1 MTDKELFLCPAC
13 AVVPKRLRPELD
25 AGVVELDSNARC
37 PLCGSDAVV
46 SLHRLGQQVTQTDVT
61 IAQNIK
67 DSGVTAT
74 TTKSKSRNDILNFL
88 LDHCPEAAC
97 WWDGWYSR
105 VNDDWLFAEGDRVS
119 VTLENRDGS
128 AALVVLPIRVD
139 LVTWSK
145 VEKETKT

>member
-13 AVVPKRLRPELD
+13 AVLARRLRPELD
-25 AGVVELDSNARC
+25 AGIVELDTNNHC
-37 PLCGSDAVV
+37 PLCKSDAVV
-46 SLHRLGQQVTQTDVT
+46 SVHRLGSQVSPSTPSTLLKVLP
-61 IAQNIK
+61 
-67 DSGVTAT
+67 
-74 TTKSKSRNDILNFL
+74 KSKPRNDILNFIIEN
-88 LDHCPEAAC
+88 CPEAAC